1 MLHVEDLFR
10 LDLSDASKRVCADV
24 LPDIAAAL
32 DRVMPLVAHGDRM
45 AVRRY
50 IAYVDEAAMA
60 LTALPATDPGELPPS
75 ILVYSMLR
83 QDAAG
88 LRWVAPSADGI
99 GILTVLVDRMR
110 GFAGGL
116 PQVCGQATRDV
127 DVHHFRWFVKQVAE
141 SIHEREQASPLR
153 RAMDTFDLTSSDM
166 ADLMGVKRQ
175 AVDKWLL
182 AGPPPDRTPK
192 IAVVAEI
199 GDILQHR
206 LREGLPVAVV
216 RRPAE
221 AYGGRTMLEV
231 IAADEH
237 EWLLRSVRDSFDF
250 RRVA

>member
-1 MLHVEDLFR
+1 VLHVEELFR
-10 LDLSDASKRVCADV
+10 LDLSEASRRVCADV
-24 LPDIAAAL
+24 LPDLAAAL

-60 LTALPATDPGELPPS
+60 LTELPATDPGELPPS

-141 SIHEREQASPLR
+141 SIHERERASPLR

-166 ADLMGVKRQ
+166 AQLMGVTRQ

-182 AGPPPDRTPK
+182 AGPPPERAPK
-192 IAVVAEI
+192 IAAIAEM
-199 GDILQHR
+199 GDILRHR

-216 RRPAE
+216 RRPAD

-237 EWLLRSVRDSFDF
+237 DWLLQSVKDSFDF